1 MRIAPSTRLA
11 LLIGFAA
18 GLALTLPAAAAVFV
32 VDSAEDS
39 GEGTLREAIGLANAT
54 PGPHTIS
61 IQVPGTNVALNLL
74 SALPAITSSELS
86 ITATDSPGFRID
98 GQTLHR
104 IFETSAGNQSLELID
119 LQLRRGK
126 AARGACVLG
135 HANAEASLRFERV
148 RFEACAAEGSAGEI
162 VGGAVFQPQGA
173 SLEVAASA
181 FLDNSAIGP
190 SAAGGAIATTAA
202 SIDVRDSRFERNT
215 ALGNG
220 GNSSSGGALA
230 FGLPEFG
237 NAFLKGNRFIDN
249 SVDGVQF
256 ALGGA
261 VSGSCAQCVIR
272 IEQGYFG
279 GNSARNG
286 GALSIFSA
294 AMQPSPPALS
304 LENLSF
310 ERNVAGVR
318 GGAIE
323 LVQFSLDARNLSL
336 QRNRAPGGGHL
347 AASGSVVIE
356 RFTGT
361 VLAATDASAGGTT
374 SSCDFT
380 GSNVQAS
387 GPLSGN
393 LFAESPSCGAL
404 AASGAQPIA
413 SNQLGSLDAANGL
426 MPVLVFGLASGVID
440 TLSNCPA
447 QDARDTER
455 PIDGNGDGEAQ
466 CDIGAYEHPASTLIF
481 RNGFEEIR

>member
-54 PGPHTIS
+54 PGPHTIT
-61 IQVPGTNVALNLL
+61 IQVPGTNVALGLL
-74 SALPAITSSELS
+74 SALPVITSSELS

-173 SLEVAASA
+173 SLEIVASA

-190 SAAGGAIATTAA
+190 SAAGGAIATTAS

-249 SVDGVQF
+249 RVDGLQSAF
-256 ALGGA
+256 GGA
-261 VSGSCAQCVIR
+261 IAGACAQCSIR

-279 GNSARNG
+279 VNSARSG
-286 GALSIFSA
+286 GALSILSA
-294 AMQPSPPALS
+294 ANSSPPPELS
-304 LENLSF
+304 LENLTF
-310 ERNVAGVR
+310 ERNVASVR
-318 GGAIE
+318 GGVIE
-323 LVQFSLDARNLSL
+323 ISQFGLDGRSLTL
-336 QRNRAPGGGHL
+336 QRNRAPAGAHL
-347 AASGSVVIE
+347 ATLGAVQFA
-356 RFTGT
+356 RFTNS
-361 VLAATDASAGGTT
+361 VLAATDSSAGGSTA
-374 SSCDFT
+374 SCDFS
-380 GSNVQAS
+380 GSSVS
-387 GPLSGN
+387 VTGPLSGN
-393 LFAESPSCGAL
+393 RFAESTSCGAL
-404 AASGAQPIA
+404 AASGAASIA
-413 SNQLGSLDAANGL
+413 SNVLGTLDAASGL
-426 MPVLVFGLASGVID
+426 MPVLAFSPSSGLID
-440 TLSNCPA
+440 SVPNCPA
-447 QDARDTER
+447 EDARGTER
-455 PIDGNGDGEAQ
+455 PIDGDLDGVAA
-466 CDIGAYEHPASTLIF
+466 CDIGAYEHPVPALIF
-481 RNGFEEIR
+481 RNGFEASP